1 MDLTTLN
8 NKQREAVLETE
19 GATLV
24 LAGAG
29 SGKTKVLTSKIAY
42 LIEEKNISEYNILAF
57 TFTNKAAQEMKE
69 RIGGL
74 LNKNVD
80 HMWVGT
86 FHSICSRILR
96 RNIDRLGYKN
106 NFTIYDT
113 ADQKTLIKDILKELN
128 YSDDNFNP
136 MGVLSQISDYRN
148 RFVGPDEVID
158 KSSFPREKQ
167 IGEIYK
173 LYEKEKKENNAL
185 DFDDLILKTIEL
197 LETDDQVRSYYA
209 TVFRYVFVDEYQDT
223 NQSQYRLIQHFTQM
237 HKNVC
242 VVGDADQ
249 SIYGWRGAD
258 ISNIL
263 NFEKDYK
270 NAKVILLEQNYRS
283 SQTILDAANKLIKNN
298 TERKDKR
305 LWTENNKGSEIIYK
319 QLANE
324 YDEGKEV
331 VSWIYQMQ
339 NDGHSFEDMAI
350 LYRTNSQ
357 SRIFEEQL
365 MREGIPHRVI
375 GGLKFYDRK
384 EVKDMIAYLNVIVNP
399 DDDLALKRIINT
411 PKRGI
416 GPKSVEKLER
426 YALEKNSNM
435 FDSIYDEDLEKHFTK
450 GSLKKIRDF
459 ADLIT
464 NFRTY
469 MDDYLIEDL
478 LTEVYENSGY
488 KQSLLDSNAVEDRT
502 RMENIESLIN
512 AVTDYEKN
520 NEDANLVEYLQNIS
534 LLSDVDKTDEAKGI
548 SLMTIHASKGLEY
561 DVVFLTGMEEGLFPS
576 RISVEEG
583 GLEEERRL
591 CYVAITRAK
600 KQLFMSSASSRM
612 VWGRTT
618 MSTKSRFLEE
628 MEGMYKDDSAVS
640 EVQDFDFD
648 FSYFESKR
656 SEYRK
661 EIKKKKEIIDKK
673 QAENYQAGDK
683 VKHKRFGEGTVVQVT
698 GNELLIAFD
707 GKGIKRL
714 NSTMA
719 PISKL

>member
-1 MDLTTLN
+1 MDLNTLN
-8 NKQREAVLETE
+8 NKQKEAVLATE
-19 GATLV
+19 GASLV

-57 TFTNKAAQEMKE
+57 TFTNKAAEEMKE
-69 RIGGL
+69 RIGSL
-74 LNKNVD
+74 LDKNVD

-113 ADQKTLIKDILKELN
+113 ADQKTLIRDILKELN

-136 MGVLSQISDYRN
+136 MGVLAQISDYRN
-148 RFVGPDEVID
+148 RFVSPTEVIE
-158 KSSFPREKQ
+158 KSAFPREKQ

-173 LYEKEKKENNAL
+173 IYEKTKKENNAL

-197 LETDDQVRSYYA
+197 LENDEQVRSYYA

-223 NQSQYRLIQHFTQM
+223 NQSQYRLIQYFTSM

-270 NAKVILLEQNYRS
+270 DARVILLEQNYRS
-283 SQTILDAANKLIKNN
+283 SQSILDAANKLIKNN

-339 NDGHSFEDMAI
+339 NEGHSFEDMAI

-365 MREGIPHRVI
+365 MREGIPHRLI

-416 GPKSVEKLER
+416 GLKSVEKLER

-459 ADLIT
+459 ADLIMD
-464 NFRTY
+464 FRTH

-478 LTEVYENSGY
+478 LTEVYEKSGY
-488 KQSLLDSNAVEDRT
+488 KQSLIDSNAVEDRT

-520 NEDANLVEYLQNIS
+520 NEDASLVEYLQNIS

-583 GLEEERRL
+583 SLEEERRL

-612 VWGRTT
+612 VWGRTS

-628 MEGMYKDDSAVS
+628 MDGMYKDDSIKS

-648 FSYFESKR
+648 FSYFEAKR

-661 EIKKKKEIIDKK
+661 EIKKKKEIIEKK
-673 QAENYQAGDK
+673 EKENYQAGDK
-683 VKHKRFGEGTVVQVT
+683 VDHKRFGRGTVVQVT

-714 NSTMA
+714 NSTVA
-719 PISKL
+719 PINKI